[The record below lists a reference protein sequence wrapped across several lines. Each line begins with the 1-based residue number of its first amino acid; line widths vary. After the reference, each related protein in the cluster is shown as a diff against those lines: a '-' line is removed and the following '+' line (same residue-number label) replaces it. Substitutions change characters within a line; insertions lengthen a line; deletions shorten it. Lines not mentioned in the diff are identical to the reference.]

1 MGVGRDSLDKTC
13 TYCQCDAMSVT
24 EDERLQI
31 RVDPAEKRLL
41 ERAAEASHVSV
52 SAFVLQSAA
61 AQAAEVLA
69 ERQLIELSAEAAGAF
84 NDALDTPA
92 TVNQRLA
99 SALER
104 PRKFRWID

>member
-1 MGVGRDSLDKTC
+1 MRVDAAWP
-13 TYCQCDAMSVT
+13 YCHCDAMSVT
-24 EDERLQI
+24 KDERLQV

-52 SAFVLQSAA
+52 SAFVLQSAT

-69 ERQLIELSAEAAGAF
+69 ERQVIELSPEAAAAF
-84 NDALDTPA
+84 NRALNAPA

-104 PRKFRWID
+104 SRKFRWID

>member
-1 MGVGRDSLDKTC
+1 MAATK
-13 TYCQCDAMSVT
+13 
-24 EDERLQI
+24 EERLQI

-61 AQAAEVLA
+61 AHATDVLV
-69 ERQLIELSAEAAGAF
+69 ERQLVELTSEAAAAF
-84 NDALDTPA
+84 TEALEAPA
-92 TVNQRLA
+92 TVNDRLA

-104 PRKFRWID
+104 PRKFRWLD

>member
-1 MGVGRDSLDKTC
+1 MTATK
-13 TYCQCDAMSVT
+13 
-24 EDERLQI
+24 DERLQI

-61 AQAAEVLA
+61 TQAADVLA
-69 ERQLIELSAEAAGAF
+69 ERQFIELSPSVAAAFTEA
-84 NDALDTPA
+84 LEKPA
-92 TVNQRLA
+92 MVNHRLA

-104 PRKFRWID
+104 PRKFRWLD